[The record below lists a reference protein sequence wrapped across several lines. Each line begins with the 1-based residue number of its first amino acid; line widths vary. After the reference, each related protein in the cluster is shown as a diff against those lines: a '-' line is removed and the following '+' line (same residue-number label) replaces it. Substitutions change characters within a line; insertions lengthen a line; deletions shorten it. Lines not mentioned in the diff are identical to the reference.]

1 MVNISFNW
9 GGYVKISAANL
20 SILIEPTKLNSTFLL
35 KSLYFCPFFFFFE
48 LFCCFSVRFFLL
60 LSYIDCVK

>member
-1 MVNISFNW
+1 MVNISFNR

-48 LFCCFSVRFFLL
+48 LFCCFNVRFFCFCL
-60 LSYIDCVK
+60 I